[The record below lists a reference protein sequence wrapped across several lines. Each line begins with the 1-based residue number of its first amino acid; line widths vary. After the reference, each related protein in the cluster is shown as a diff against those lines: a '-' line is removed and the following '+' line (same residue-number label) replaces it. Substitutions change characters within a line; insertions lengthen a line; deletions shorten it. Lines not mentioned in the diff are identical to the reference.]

1 VTFGAIKEL
10 SSEQR
15 YIFNVSDLIGSFD
28 SVSDVISEE
37 EEAVEALKRMLKSKK
52 NVLAVVEVA
61 SGNFIGVIT
70 RADLATYIEML
81 KGRI

>member
-1 VTFGAIKEL
+1 M
-10 SSEQR
+10 
-15 YIFNVSDLIGSFD
+15 
-28 SVSDVISEE
+28 
-37 EEAVEALKRMLKSKK
+37 EALKRMLKSKK
-52 NVLAVVEVA
+52 NVLAVVEAA